1 MSSVARSSRMLAWWQ
16 LLRAANVFTAASN
29 ILAGFLIVQ
38 HDWQPAGALA
48 ALVASSACLYLAGM
62 VLNDFFDAEIDAA
75 ERPERP
81 LPSGR
86 IARSTAGAVGWSL
99 LAIGVAIGWVIS
111 RQFEII
117 APGLIASLLAIA
129 VVQYDGGLKKTRFG
143 PLAMGWCRVLNV
155 LLGAS
160 IAADLSHQPLAF
172 GYALLVGAYTVGLT
186 YVARSEMIGN
196 VARSLHI
203 RNVVTRLLQ
212 GFIVLDAIAATL
224 AAGWLAGLAVLA
236 LLIPT
241 MIIARR
247 AAMT

>member
-1 MSSVARSSRMLAWWQ
+1 MSSVARPGLMLAWWQ

-29 ILAGFLIVQ
+29 VLAGFLIVQ
-38 HDWQPAGALA
+38 RGFEPAGTLA

-62 VLNDFFDAEIDAA
+62 VLNDFFDAEIDGV

-81 LPSGR
+81 IPSGR
-86 IARSTAGAVGWSL
+86 IPRGVAGTVGWSL
-99 LAIGVAIGWVIS
+99 LAIGVLLALATS
-111 RQFEII
+111 YQQENI
-117 APGLIASLLAIA
+117 APGLIGVLLAIA

-143 PLAMGWCRVLNV
+143 PYAMGWCRVLNV

-160 IAADLSHQPLAF
+160 VAIDLSQRVVPFA
-172 GYALLVGAYTVGLT
+172 YAVAIGAYTVGLT
-186 YVARSEMIGN
+186 YVARSEMVGEF
-196 VARSLHI
+196 ARSLHI

-212 GFIVLDAIAATL
+212 GFIVIDAIAATL
-224 AAGWLAGLAVLA
+224 AAGWIAGLAVLC

-241 MIIARR
+241 LIIARW